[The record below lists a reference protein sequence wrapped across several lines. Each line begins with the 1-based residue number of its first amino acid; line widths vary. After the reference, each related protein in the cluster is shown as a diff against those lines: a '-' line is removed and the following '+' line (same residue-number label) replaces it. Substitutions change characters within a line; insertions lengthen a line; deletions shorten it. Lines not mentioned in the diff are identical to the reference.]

1 MMSYLRQRFLT
12 EEESK
17 LLVILQE
24 NVKENYHVFCKVRLS
39 EFLYSSQKMGSS
51 EFFNE
56 FEIVNSITLPFAI
69 YDTFENQLVAVISY
83 IKPIEKSNLLENQD
97 IKVIHLTML
106 KDALTNGDLS
116 MFYSDSF

>member
-1 MMSYLRQRFLT
+1 MSYLRQQFLT

-39 EFLYSSQKMGSS
+39 EFLYSSQKMGTS

-69 YDTFENQLVAVISY
+69 YDTLENQLVAVISY
-83 IKPIEKSNLLENQD
+83 IKPIEQSDLLENQGV
-97 IKVIHLTML
+97 KVIHFNAL
-106 KDALTNGDLS
+106 KTALTNSELE
-116 MFYSDSF
+116 FYFKDAE